1 MIIGGTYCS
10 GPREKSQSRTAFDS
24 AAHASPGGSSKDQ
37 AAREHSK
44 EPSGPAPTL
53 PGNQE
58 PLSQSLRTWEVEDIG
73 WTPGGKAAS
82 GSLTPE
88 GHEKTT
94 EIARK
99 LCLRNNAQIN
109 KELQTT
115 LSQSLSGEV

>member
-1 MIIGGTYCS
+1 MPLLGDVARTNA
-10 GPREKSQSRTAFDS
+10 PREQ
-24 AAHASPGGSSKDQ
+24 
-37 AAREHSK
+37 SK
-44 EPSGPAPTL
+44 EPSGPAPAL
-53 PGNQE
+53 PGDQE

-82 GSLTPE
+82 RSLTPE
-88 GHEKTT
+88 GHEKAT

-115 LSQSLSGEV
+115 LAPPLNGKV